1 MMIQHSISIRRR
13 GLTSTGVLVAAGAAM
28 IMLGAAWLASD
39 GSGGSSGVVDQA
51 DLYTVEMG
59 DFDITIPASGELASL
74 EQVEVRCE
82 LDGNNNALVEIVDE
96 GINVSEGDLLFRTD
110 NAGILEKIQ
119 NAKDNVVNAENTLRN
134 REASL
139 EISEGYRK
147 SELQKAQVKVDQ
159 AELALKSWEE
169 GEVLREREKLDLA
182 VLASKREYDRIKE
195 KHEKSKQLFDK
206 DFLSKDELD
215 SEAIDLLRKESAL
228 KTANTNKEIYEKYT
242 YFKEKLQ
249 KESDSNQAIAEM
261 GRTDKRTAAEL
272 RSAQDN
278 VKAAKAT
285 LDSRQEWLRKYELQ
299 LTQTEVFAPSDGMVV
314 YGSTINRGKRGDN
327 EKALQVGSKLYKNQ
341 LVIVLPNVDRMA
353 ADVKV
358 NEALSGLIE
367 SGQSALIRTDA
378 IPDAIIGGT
387 VLGVSVL
394 AEDGGWRDPN
404 RRDYGVEVELE
415 PDHGLPLKPSM
426 RVKVDIFVDEVTNA
440 MFVPIQA
447 INRRGR
453 DVFVHL
459 RDGDEYIEQIVKI
472 NRNSELFVEVID
484 GLEVGDQVL
493 LIDPPPGTVVHP
505 IGGEEDQ
512 AKN

>member
-1 MMIQHSISIRRR
+1 M
-13 GLTSTGVLVAAGAAM
+13 
-28 IMLGAAWLASD
+28 
-39 GSGGSSGVVDQA
+39 
-51 DLYTVEMG
+51 
-59 DFDITIPASGELASL
+59 
-74 EQVEVRCE
+74 
-82 LDGNNNALVEIVDE
+82 
-96 GINVSEGDLLFRTD
+96 
-110 NAGILEKIQ
+110 K
-119 NAKDNVVNAENTLRN
+119 
-134 REASL
+134 
-139 EISEGYRK
+139 
-147 SELQKAQVKVDQ
+147 
-159 AELALKSWEE
+159 
-169 GEVLREREKLDLA
+169 EKLDLCPRLQTGIRPDQGEA
-182 VLASKREYDRIKE
+182 REVGNSFSTRI
-195 KHEKSKQLFDK
+195 S
-206 DFLSKDELD
+206 SKDELD

-261 GRTDKRTAAEL
+261 GRTDKWTAAEL

-299 LTQTEVFAPSDGMVV
+299 ADADRGVRAIGWHGGLRFHDQS
-314 YGSTINRGKRGDN
+314 RGKRGDN

-453 DVFVHL
+453 RV
-459 RDGDEYIEQIVKI
+459 R
-472 NRNSELFVEVID
+472 
-484 GLEVGDQVL
+484 
-493 LIDPPPGTVVHP
+493 PP
-505 IGGEEDQ
+505 
-512 AKN
+512 A